1 MVCIIIVCKWYLIP
15 IPKPKLQN
23 LFEGTNVHA
32 VHQDFARFL
41 TLLETSLARFEF
53 HRTCITV
60 VQPNSSRFRPLFL
73 AWLLY
78 DVCTKPSRSHGSFG
92 VANANP
98 CIKAWDYIY
107 IYLEKHKLDFFW
119 LNGFDWFFWSL
130 RRCILYR
137 QMWPY
142 MFFFNISVRLFF
154 NKMLKNYGFAMPLAS
169 EPRPYMAIFAHIW
182 PYMTIFFGHPESTA
196 SIRFDHCFWSLRVIV
211 VIDEIF
217 CVLRGLAKTTEK
229 KHVYVVTGIYKSLGL
244 SASHFGVRIT
254 LRLPISCVQFFF
266 AFWYIQASIQKTAPS
281 QPAHGKYTQISKHP
295 RTKLMPKV
303 PNLKLQNPSADAP
316 HLL

>member
-23 LFEGTNVHA
+23 LFEGTNVHT

-107 IYLEKHKLDFFW
+107 IY
-119 LNGFDWFFWSL
+119 
-130 RRCILYR
+130 
-137 QMWPY
+137 
-142 MFFFNISVRLFF
+142 
-154 NKMLKNYGFAMPLAS
+154 
-169 EPRPYMAIFAHIW
+169 
-182 PYMTIFFGHPESTA
+182 
-196 SIRFDHCFWSLRVIV
+196 
-211 VIDEIF
+211 
-217 CVLRGLAKTTEK
+217 
-229 KHVYVVTGIYKSLGL
+229 IYKSLGL

-266 AFWYIQASIQKTAPS
+266 AFWYIQASIQKTAPHHLNHRMESTRKS
-281 QPAHGKYTQISKHP
+281 QNTPEQS
-295 RTKLMPKV
+295 
-303 PNLKLQNPSADAP
+303 
-316 HLL
+316 

>member
-1 MVCIIIVCKWYLIP
+1 MYAFSTSSVISAKETVVSSSASCPAAEKSWI
-15 IPKPKLQN
+15 
-23 LFEGTNVHA
+23 
-32 VHQDFARFL
+32 
-41 TLLETSLARFEF
+41 TSLPENFVDF
-53 HRTCITV
+53 
-60 VQPNSSRFRPLFL
+60 FRKL
-73 AWLLY
+73 W
-78 DVCTKPSRSHGSFG
+78 TR
-92 VANANP
+92 N
-98 CIKAWDYIY
+98 
-107 IYLEKHKLDFFW
+107 IYLEKHKLVFF

-217 CVLRGLAKTTEK
+217 CVLCGLAKTTEK
-229 KHVYVVTGIYKSLGL
+229 KHVYVVTGSWWFQPIWNILVKLD
-244 SASHFGVRIT
+244 H
-254 LRLPISCVQFFF
+254 LP
-266 AFWYIQASIQKTAPS
+266 K
-281 QPAHGKYTQISKHP
+281 
-295 RTKLMPKV
+295 
-303 PNLKLQNPSADAP
+303 
-316 HLL
+316 